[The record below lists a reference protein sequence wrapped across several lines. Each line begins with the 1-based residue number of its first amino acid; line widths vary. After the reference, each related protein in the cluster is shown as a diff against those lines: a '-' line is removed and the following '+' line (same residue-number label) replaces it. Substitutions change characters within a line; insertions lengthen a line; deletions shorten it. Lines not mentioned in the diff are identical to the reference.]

1 MMIFGRLLGAAGA
14 SLFLYVLT
22 IFVASEAGGE
32 VAELYRPSESGQI
45 EPVRV
50 WVVDTNDGALIEH
63 GDPNDWWI
71 KNLTNRPT
79 LKLRRS
85 QRDFDDTDYS
95 QQSPNRPA
103 ASGPSRATAQ
113 TYSARAAPERC
124 AEYLK
129 LRRAK
134 YGFSDQLIGWLTLSG
149 FRSTCT
155 PVQLRL
161 RS

>member
-1 MMIFGRLLGAAGA
+1 MIFGRLLGAAGA
-14 SLFLYVLT
+14 LLFLYVLT

-71 KNLTNRPT
+71 KNLTKRPT

-85 QRDFDDTDYS
+85 QHDIEDTNYS
-95 QQSPNRPA
+95 RQSPNRPA
-103 ASGPSRATAQ
+103 TTSPSRATAQ
-113 TYSARAAPERC
+113 TYTARAAPERR
-124 AEYLK
+124 AEYFK

-134 YGFSDQLIGWLTLSG
+134 YGFSDQLIGWLSFSG
-149 FRSTCT
+149 SRSTCT
-155 PVQLRL
+155 PVHLRL

>member
-14 SLFLYVLT
+14 LLFLYVLT

-71 KNLTNRPT
+71 KNLAKRPT
-79 LKLRRS
+79 IKLRRS
-85 QRDFDDTDYS
+85 EREIKGADSARQAVT
-95 QQSPNRPA
+95 PA
-103 ASGPSRATAQ
+103 ASSPPRATAQ
-113 TYSARAAPERC
+113 TYTARAAPERC

-134 YGFSDQLIGWLTLSG
+134 YGFADQLIGWLSFSG
-149 FRSTCT
+149 SKSTCT
-155 PVQLRL
+155 PVHLRL

>member
-14 SLFLYVLT
+14 LLLLYVLT

-71 KNLTNRPT
+71 KNLTKRPT

-85 QRDFDDTDYS
+85 KRNIEDTDFAR
-95 QQSPNRPA
+95 QSRNRPA
-103 ASGPSRATAQ
+103 ASTPSRATAQ
-113 TYSARAAPERC
+113 TYTARAAPERC
-124 AEYLK
+124 AEYLE

-134 YGFSDQLIGWLTLSG
+134 YGFSDQLIGWLSFSG
-149 FRSTCT
+149 SRSTCT
-155 PVQLRL
+155 PVHLRL